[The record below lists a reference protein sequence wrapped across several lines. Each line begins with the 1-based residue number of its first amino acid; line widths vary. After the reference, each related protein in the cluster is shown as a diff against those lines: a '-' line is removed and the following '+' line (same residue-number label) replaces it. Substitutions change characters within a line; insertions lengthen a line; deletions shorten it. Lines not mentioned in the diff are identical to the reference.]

1 MAKAEVEGI
10 VENAIKEGKIKA
22 EAKASIVNFGLAD
35 KAGMI
40 TMINNIVVA
49 EKKLSTVVD
58 GKPAAPQTD
67 AKAEFMANYKANKYV
82 NNVAAYR
89 ADFKKAYGYEPK
101 I

>member
-35 KAGMI
+35 KGGMI

-49 EKKLSTVVD
+49 EKKVSTVVNS
-58 GKPAAPQTD
+58 KPAAPQTD
-67 AKAEFMANYKANKYV
+67 AKADFMANYKANKYV